1 MEIFFFLQVTKKY
14 GGAAAAAEEGERLFY
29 QDYSRLG
36 CVIITITQQLQSSSP
51 MPSSSTTSIE

>member
-1 MEIFFFLQVTKKY
+1 MTKKY
-14 GGAAAAAEEGERLFY
+14 GGAAGAAEEGERLFY